1 MERKFQGLMSRRRQ
15 PGKRASRGEG
25 WGRGLKGVHIDYLT
39 PHICSPEILKYQ
51 SGQEGGRRGGYYR
64 RKGKNSTE
72 ELSGAGGERQEAI
85 W

>member
-1 MERKFQGLMSRRRQ
+1 M
-15 PGKRASRGEG
+15 
-25 WGRGLKGVHIDYLT
+25 HIDYLT
-39 PHICSPEILKYQ
+39 PYICSPEILKYQ
-51 SGQEGGRRGGYYR
+51 SGQEGGRWGGYYR